1 VFAVRSAF
9 TVGCVN
15 VNAATAGLA
24 ALIGLGTG
32 VSGALAFRFS
42 ERERVG
48 PPEPPSDDPVPPG
61 VAGVL
66 QVLRSSA
73 VVLDASDAVVKAS
86 PAAYAMGLVKSRSLT
101 APDLLDLARQ
111 VRRDGEIRQVE
122 MDLPH
127 GATAVLHS
135 TVRIAPLG
143 ATLVLVLV
151 EDRTEA
157 RRVDEVRRDFVANVS
172 HELKTPVGALSLLA
186 EAVQSASDDP
196 DAVRRF
202 AARMQQESARLT
214 SLIQDLIDLSRV
226 QIDAPLAASADKVHI
241 AEVVAD
247 ALDRSYETA
256 AARRIELIADAED
269 DVAVRG
275 DRTQLSAALGNLVEN
290 AVNYSPDDT
299 RVAVTV
305 KNTGDLVEISVT
317 DQGIGIPERDL
328 ERIFERFYRVDPARS
343 RATGGTGL
351 GLSIVKHIAATHGGE
366 VAVWSSE
373 GNGST
378 FTLKLPV
385 CVEERDL
392 AQAV

>member
-1 VFAVRSAF
+1 
-9 TVGCVN
+9 
-15 VNAATAGLA
+15 
-24 ALIGLGTG
+24 
-32 VSGALAFRFS
+32 
-42 ERERVG
+42 
-48 PPEPPSDDPVPPG
+48 
-61 VAGVL
+61 
-66 QVLRSSA
+66 
-73 VVLDASDAVVKAS
+73 
-86 PAAYAMGLVKSRSLT
+86 
-101 APDLLDLARQ
+101 
-111 VRRDGEIRQVE
+111 

-127 GATAVLHS
+127 GTGVMAS

-143 ATLVLVLV
+143 SRLVLVLV

-172 HELKTPVGALSLLA
+172 HELKTPVGALALLA
-186 EAVQSASDDP
+186 EAVQAASDDP
-196 DAVRRF
+196 EAVRRF
-202 AARMQQESARLT
+202 AARMQQESHRLT

-226 QIDAPLAASADKVHI
+226 QIDAPLAASAEKVHV

-256 AARRIELIADAED
+256 AARRIELVADAED

-305 KNTGDLVEISVT
+305 KPVGDLVEISVT

-366 VAVWSSE
+366 VTVWSSE

-392 AQAV
+392 APAV

>member
-1 VFAVRSAF
+1 MRSAL

-48 PPEPPSDDPVPPG
+48 PPEPPSEVPVPPG

-73 VVLDASDAVVKAS
+73 VVLDGSDAVVKAS
-86 PAAYAMGLVKSRSLT
+86 PAAYAMGLVKARSLT
-101 APDLLDLARQ
+101 SPELLELARQ

-186 EAVQSASDDP
+186 EAVLSASDDP
-196 DAVRRF
+196 EAVRRF

-256 AARRIELIADAED
+256 AARRIELIADAEE

-392 AQAV
+392 ARAG